1 MGFGI
6 KKNSDAFK
14 DVAQSFANLNQ
25 ARHSYI
31 KIIGLHSSN
40 CQVVSRRNAS
50 SFKTVTAYVIETL
63 SNSSIA
69 IEEKKS
75 LANSFEAILKPFVK
89 KKKLIHWIFFFILIK
104 KQRQVKTARCLIEE
118 FNTYSAQP
126 EAANFTF
133 TLSSSK
139 KAREV
144 KYLRSANKKTVEDLK
159 EKGIFKNTALLH
171 SQLNESPVGTYVV
184 WEDPL
189 SKEYVFFQKTEYRE
203 FSPSDF
209 NKAGPVG
216 RVTITQTQDLAKEI
230 ARLMTPSHLLE
241 VFKKEGRIFENYEG
255 AAAHLELSTSCA
267 FFYEMEA
274 GIRQLYF
281 IQKIPGVILQK
292 ATAFPVKSTE
302 SNLLEIIKEQTSEK
316 NQLAILKVFGKVCA
330 GGTEKGKAEA
340 QLKNPGDFYIDT
352 NGSRP
357 LVYYL
362 DLSGQKQ
369 HKSFQH
375 PVDLFSEINKLLNV
389 LYQNGEIYKQLSR
402 EGKIFQEMDAAMIHL
417 EKAPAGSYA
426 CVKSSH
432 ADLIRLVLKIPNLN
446 KIETREFT
454 LSCDKNLS
462 KEIDDLVS
470 LAHMQEILK
479 KEGMFVRNLE
489 EAIRRLAYKN
499 FGEYAIWQTP
509 AKLHQMLVKQ
519 SNAPFSKTQ
528 IIDLDDSLN
537 LFAHI
542 EKNLPTPLKYPG
554 YASDKDA
561 AKKKL
566 QENLE
571 FGNFV
576 FYPKKNYLGET
587 KYKLFVRLSKNTCEK
602 TSLTLNGL
610 KPCIDSL
617 NTTTGLWEYLCRL
630 GYAYNS
636 VQEAQQKN
644 PQENAKDY
652 ILWKGSTGEV
662 NFAPC
667 FRGMD
672 FAKVTPLVIPANSS
686 YESVKEKITK
696 GINPSRKQLLSWLDE
711 SGTLVPSEA
720 EARKKLAAL
729 PLGSYMLWRE
739 GSLLNFL
746 RKNENFSPILSTPT
760 CILKNE
766 DLAQK
771 IDSLVSNEVQLEW
784 LKAHPRMDK
793 GVYAEVALAPG
804 DYKFLK
810 IENQYYFYQQ
820 PFSPDF
826 GFLPRL
832 TLLKQEDIWGQIDRL
847 TSPTFQ
853 WEILEKGGVVVADEA
868 QAAKECPIGGWR
880 CWRMAT
886 GEIQMLVR
894 ASPTSSRKNVI
905 SPEENLFKKIGEY
918 ARFASSTK
926 GATKAST
933 FHSISNVK
941 ARVEKIKNDFL
952 IFIKPDIS
960 PEICKTM
967 SFVECVDLYKKAQ
980 FATHP
985 DKVPEAGK
993 EKAEARFKAL
1003 EEEKGNFLK
1012 KLKNLLS
1019 KQINTS
1025 ELIFSKQSF
1034 AIIDALFMVNS

>member
-1 MGFGI
+1 MGFEI

-14 DVAQSFANLNQ
+14 EVAQSFANLNQ
-25 ARHSYI
+25 GPHSYI
-31 KIIGLHSSN
+31 KIIGLNSSD
-40 CQVVSRRNAS
+40 CQVVNRRNAS

-63 SNSSIA
+63 SSASLA

-89 KKKLIHWIFFFILIK
+89 KKKLIHWVFFFILIK
-104 KQRQVKTARCLIEE
+104 KQRQVKTARRLIEE
-118 FNTYSAQP
+118 FNLYSAQP
-126 EAANFTF
+126 GAANFTF
-133 TLSSSK
+133 TLSPSK
-139 KAREV
+139 KANEG
-144 KYLRSANKKTVEDLK
+144 KHLQGANKKTVEDLK
-159 EKGIFKNTALLH
+159 EKGIFKNPALLH
-171 SQLNESPVGTYVV
+171 SHLNESPLGTYVV

-189 SKEYVFFQKTEYRE
+189 SKEYIFFQKTAYRE
-203 FSPSDF
+203 FFPSDF

-216 RVTITQTQDLAKEI
+216 SVTIAQTQDLAKEI
-230 ARLMTPSHLLE
+230 VRLTSPSYLLE
-241 VFKKEGRIFENYEG
+241 VFNKEGRIFENYES
-255 AAAHLELSTSCA
+255 AAARLELSTSYA

-292 ATAFPVKSTE
+292 AAAFPVKSTE
-302 SNLLEIIKEQTSEK
+302 LNLLEMIKEQTSEK
-316 NQLAILKVFGKVCA
+316 NQLAILKVFEKVCA
-330 GGTEKGKAEA
+330 DGVEKSKAEA
-340 QLKNPGDFYIDT
+340 QLKNPGDFYVDPH
-352 NGSRP
+352 GSRP
-357 LVYYL
+357 LVYYI

-446 KIETREFT
+446 KLETREFT
-454 LSCDKNLS
+454 LSSDKNLS
-462 KEIDDLVS
+462 QEIDDLVS
-470 LAHMQEILK
+470 RLHMQGILK

-519 SNAPFSKTQ
+519 SDAPFSKAQ
-528 IIDLDDSLN
+528 VIDLDDSLN

-542 EKNLPTPLKYPG
+542 EKNLPTPLKYVG
-554 YASDKDA
+554 YALNKDA

-587 KYKLFVRLSKNTCEK
+587 KYKLFIRLSKNTYEK
-602 TSLTLNGL
+602 TSLTLNRL

-617 NTTTGLWEYLCRL
+617 NTSTGLWEYLCRL

-636 VQEAQQKN
+636 FQEAQHKN
-644 PQENAKDY
+644 QQEGAKDY

-667 FRGMD
+667 IRGID
-672 FAKVTPLVIPANSS
+672 FAKVTPLVIPADSS
-686 YESVKEKITK
+686 YESMKEKITH
-696 GINPSRKQLLSWLDE
+696 GIYPARKQLLSWLEE
-711 SGTLVPSEA
+711 SGTLVSNEA
-720 EARKKLAAL
+720 KAREKLATL
-729 PLGSYMLWRE
+729 PLGSYALWRE

-746 RKNENFSPILSTPT
+746 RKDENSSPIPSTPI

-771 IDSLVSNEVQLEW
+771 IDALVSNAVQLEW
-784 LKAHPRMDK
+784 LKTHPRMDK
-793 GVYAEVALAPG
+793 GVYAEVPLAPG

-832 TLLKQEDIWGQIDRL
+832 TLLKQENIWGQIDRL

-853 WEILEKGGVVVADEA
+853 WKTLEEGGVVVADET
-868 QAAKECPIGGWR
+868 QAVKECPIGGWC

-894 ASPTSSRKNVI
+894 ASPTSSRKNII
-905 SPEENLFKKIGEY
+905 SPGENLFKKIGEY
-918 ARFASSTK
+918 AGFASSAK
-926 GATKAST
+926 GAAKAST
-933 FHSISNVK
+933 FYSTPTIRAS
-941 ARVEKIKNDFL
+941 VEKIKNDFL

-960 PEICKTM
+960 PEICETM
-967 SFVECVDLYKKAQ
+967 SFVQCVEVYKKAQ

-985 DKVPEAGK
+985 DKVPEVGK
-993 EKAEARFKAL
+993 AQAEARFKAF
-1003 EEEKGNFLK
+1003 EEKKGNFLK
-1012 KLKNLLS
+1012 ELKKLLS

-1025 ELIFSKQSF
+1025 DLVFSKQSF
-1034 AIIDALFMVNS
+1034 AIIDALFIVNY